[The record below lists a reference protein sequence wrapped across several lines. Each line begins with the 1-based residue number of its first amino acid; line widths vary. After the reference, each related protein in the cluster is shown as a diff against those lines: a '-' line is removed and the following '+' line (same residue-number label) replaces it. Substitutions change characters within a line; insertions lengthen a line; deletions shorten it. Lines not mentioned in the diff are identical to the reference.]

1 MLISISGSYIG
12 STLTVR
18 SQFDTAFSIRECKPY
33 RVPIR
38 CFFLSSLTSGL
49 GKLPAGYR
57 KCTSSYWLID
67 EEEMLALIATA
78 FTKVTTGHIVRQH
91 LFVYRP
97 KLTPAVESRTYI
109 RQSVFWCTLSTSL
122 EVVGSIPAIDASGS
136 SLGVMQETFA
146 PDIWAHGNVVSRHPS
161 LVS

>member
-109 RQSVFWCTLSTSL
+109 RQSVFWCTLSVHEPRGRGFDSSYRRKW
-122 EVVGSIPAIDASGS
+122 VV
-136 SLGVMQETFA
+136 LGRNA
-146 PDIWAHGNVVSRHPS
+146 RNVRPRY
-161 LVS
+161 LGAW